1 MTASNPQNITTLSF
15 EQALKELE
23 AIVRKLEGGQGEL
36 ESAIAD
42 YERGTALQQH
52 CQKRLA
58 DAKMKVEKIM
68 QAADG
73 TLTAGPLDPEK

>member
-1 MTASNPQNITTLSF
+1 MTTQSTQAIAAMSF

-23 AIVRKLEGGQGEL
+23 TIVRKLEAGQGEL
-36 ESAIAD
+36 ESSIAD

-52 CQKRLA
+52 CSSKLA

-68 QAADG
+68 QLPDG
-73 TLTAGPLDPEK
+73 KLSTVPLDAEK

>member
-1 MTASNPQNITTLSF
+1 MSF

-23 AIVRKLEGGQGEL
+23 GIVRKLEGGQGEL

-42 YERGTALQQH
+42 YERGTLLQGH
-52 CQKRLA
+52 CQKKLA
-58 DAKMKVEKIM
+58 DAKMKVEKIV

-73 TLTAGPLDPEK
+73 RLATAPLDAEK